1 MNKINRTQ
9 FLRSA
14 LALAGVGIGAAGLV
28 ACSNDNGYGGTPA
41 PGTGDA
47 AGSGGLTDA
56 CDTHPPTDTIA
67 ANHGHVLT
75 VTAADAAA
83 AVDKVYDIMGSAS
96 HTHSVTI
103 SAAMFALLE
112 TGTVITTTSTTSAG
126 HSHGI
131 TVMCT

>member
-1 MNKINRTQ
+1 MKKLNRTE

-14 LALAGVGIGAAGLV
+14 LALAGAGLGAAGLA
-28 ACSNDNGYGGTPA
+28 ACSNDNGYGGTT

-47 AGSGGLTDA
+47 GGSGGLTNA
-56 CDTHPPTDTIA
+56 CDTHAPTDTIG

-83 AVDKVYDIMGSAS
+83 GVDKAYDIMGSAS
-96 HTHSVTI
+96 HSHSVTI
-103 SAAMFALLE
+103 SAAMFAMLE
-112 TGTVITTTSTTSAG
+112 TGTVVTTTSTTSSG
-126 HSHGI
+126 HSHSI